1 MMWTNRSSSVGLEF
15 PLHTWGHR
23 RAPVVVQGLLS
34 SGRHG
39 NCYLPYQ
46 TQPYSSTLMQTV
58 IGSSVTGITR
68 IKRAMMGG
76 RRSFRTTSYVSMLPW
91 ITWRREVLISN
102 FSLLCDS
109 HVQGCNCTPSLQT
122 GEISHAVSAEGWCCC
137 SPLLPR
143 QYSGERRKAGGR

>member
-1 MMWTNRSSSVGLEF
+1 M
-15 PLHTWGHR
+15 
-23 RAPVVVQGLLS
+23 QGLLS
-34 SGRHG
+34 CGRHG

-46 TQPYSSTLMQTV
+46 TQPYSSTLIQTV

-109 HVQGCNCTPSLQT
+109 CVQGCNCTPSLQT
-122 GEISHAVSAEGWCCC
+122 GEISHTVPAEGRLL
-137 SPLLPR
+137 LLPSPT
-143 QYSGERRKAGGR
+143 QAVLWGEEKGRWEMNAHVDHMLQRPSELLVHSLSFPHR